1 LRNDTLGYA
10 AHTAVATALAA
21 LGCSPEAAGLQWLK
35 AAAHAQSNEE
45 ITRVAAG
52 LAGERQRSESA
63 ETFDTALCVYVAA
76 GFASRQQAE
85 AVTAAG
91 MRCATLSGSTY

>member
-1 LRNDTLGYA
+1 
-10 AHTAVATALAA
+10 
-21 LGCSPEAAGLQWLK
+21 
-35 AAAHAQSNEE
+35 
-45 ITRVAAG
+45 VAAG
-52 LAGERQRSESA
+52 LAGGRQRSESA
-63 ETFDTALCVYVAA
+63 ETFDTALCDYVAA